1 MSLLSKLFGAGRSE
15 PKTKPAPQP
24 EDYKGFLIFPD
35 PIADTG
41 GFRIAARIEKE
52 VGGELKTH
60 KMIRADTVQSED
72 EAKKMSLRKA
82 QIFIDQMGEGVFR

>member
-1 MSLLSKLFGAGRSE
+1 MSLLSKLFGAGRPD
-15 PKTKPAPQP
+15 PKREAGAEP
-24 EDYKGFLIFPD
+24 EDYNGFRIFPD

-41 GFRIAARIEKE
+41 GYRIAARIEKE

-72 EAKKMSLRKA
+72 EARKMSLRKA
-82 QIFIDQMGEGVFR
+82 QVFIDQMGEGVFR

>member
-1 MSLLSKLFGAGRSE
+1 MSLLSKFFGAGRSE
-15 PKTKPAPQP
+15 PKAKAAPQP

-35 PIADTG
+35 PMPGEG

-60 KMIRADTVQSED
+60 MMIRADTVQSED
-72 EAKKMSLRKA
+72 EARSMSLRKA
-82 QIFIDQMGEGVFR
+82 KVFIDQMGEGVFR